1 MADAAGKVGDVM
13 NLHHTERTQV
23 RRPINPPVTL
33 DDGRLDVGRA
43 VVLAGFV
50 FGGLLVGS
58 LGAWGAATQTGPDGS
73 GAVLA
78 IGVAVAALAW
88 GFGGTVGYL
97 GAMEWLD
104 RRRRV
109 EEWHNAA
116 LVAYEDAQGA
126 ETVEQVSEYTLTTS
140 NPAHVLIAA
149 LWTHMRLRE
158 GVDTP
163 YSARKLTGPGFL
175 AGRRAFD
182 VSKLGG
188 EELSRK
194 FAELGLVQGRADGR
208 AGVWV
213 PETAEEVWD
222 TVLRRWR

>member
-1 MADAAGKVGDVM
+1 MM
-13 NLHHTERTQV
+13 ELHNSERTQM
-23 RRPINPPVTL
+23 RRPVAPPVTL

-43 VVLAGFV
+43 VALAGFV
-50 FGGLLVGS
+50 FGALLLGA
-58 LGAWGAATQTGPDGS
+58 LGAWAGVAQLDGGS
-73 GAVLA
+73 GAVGALGA
-78 IGVAVAALAW
+78 AVALLAW
-88 GFGGTVGYL
+88 GFGGTVGTL
-97 GAMEWLD
+97 GALEWLD

-109 EEWHNAA
+109 EDWHNAA
-116 LVAYEDAQGA
+116 LVAYEEAQGA

-140 NPAHVLIAA
+140 NPAHVLLAA

-158 GVDTP
+158 GVETP

-175 AGRRAFD
+175 AGRRAFE

-188 EELSRK
+188 EEMSRR

-208 AGVWV
+208 AGEWV